1 MTKKM
6 KIAIGLGGGAPRA
19 AARAALDQALRKV
32 PRPDLAVA
40 FASVHLDQREV
51 HRELCRRLDPAVL
64 MGGSSFT
71 EITNA
76 GASKG
81 TVALLLVSGGLSAE
95 LFSAAAAGDCARTGG
110 DLAASAA
117 GAAGRGRIA
126 LLLSAI
132 TAGYDQQMVSEL
144 EKGLK
149 TPVFGGL
156 SCGDYDAGMGN
167 PAFWRCH
174 QYCGASLERRGAR
187 LAVLGLPEGGRA
199 SFACGHG
206 WEPVGEPLTVTRA
219 EGPEVYEVN
228 GVPVID
234 FYRQF
239 LGRDGGRDFFKVMVQ
254 RYAFAVSEPGSEESL
269 LKLPVS
275 CDFRKG
281 CIKYIPSADLQ
292 GRKVHLIQS
301 SRLGMIS
308 GARAAA
314 ERCLAGLR
322 GAKPDLVLMVSCCTR
337 SHILHSR
344 VDAEVAAVRGVFGA
358 RVPLF
363 GFYSAGEIAPW
374 RGGTRRGGPVSHY
387 HTGTVALMALSCG
400 GAAVSLPRP
409 LRSSRAA
416 TQAELKAERMLRVSE
431 EFLDTTESFLSNLSR
446 KTYRDVAQLR
456 RQSEIIH
463 AYTPHGVW
471 KEAGAVAASGGDG
484 LKDAEF
490 SGVFMFMDVKGF
502 TPYTEAHTSAEVV
515 KALNEIFSPATELVY
530 GHGGDVDKFIGDC
543 IFACFP
549 DAPSAAGAAADILR
563 LFRGLNAGGNP
574 FSVRIGLN
582 GGRAVRANVG
592 APGRREYTFIGDAV
606 NTAQRLESNCEPGKV
621 MVSPAGYAAA
631 AGTFKSAE
639 PRSVTLKGKR
649 LPAKVFLCEV

>member
-1 MTKKM
+1 M
-6 KIAIGLGGGAPRA
+6 KIAIGLGGPGEAGA
-19 AARAALDQALRKV
+19 AARAALDQTLRKV
-32 PRPDLAVA
+32 PKPDLAVA
-40 FASVHLDQREV
+40 FSSVHLDQRKV
-51 HRELCRRLDPAVL
+51 HRELCRRLDPAIL
-64 MGGSSFT
+64 IGGSSFT

-81 TVALLLVSGGLSAE
+81 TVALLLVSGGLKTS
-95 LFSAAAAGDCARTGG
+95 LFSAAAGGDCASTGR
-110 DLAASAA
+110 DLAAAAA
-117 GAAGRGRIA
+117 GAGGDAA
-126 LLLSAI
+126 FLLSAI
-132 TAGYDQQMVSEL
+132 TAGYDQLMVSEL
-144 EKGLK
+144 EARLK
-149 TPVFGGL
+149 LPVFGGL
-156 SCGDYDAGMGN
+156 SCGDYDAGMGA

-174 QYCGASLERRGAR
+174 QYCGGSLEKRGAR
-187 LAVLGLPEGGRA
+187 MALLGLPKGGRV

-206 WEPVGEPLTVTRA
+206 WEPVGEAMTVTRA
-219 EGPEVYEVN
+219 DGPEVYEVD
-228 GVPVID
+228 GMPVID

-239 LGRDGGRDFFKVMVQ
+239 LGRDADREFFKVMVQ
-254 RYAFAVSEPGSEESL
+254 RYAFAVAEAGAKESL

-281 CIKYIPSADLQ
+281 CIKYIPSDDLS
-292 GRKVHLIQS
+292 GRKVRLIQS
-301 SRLGMIS
+301 SRLGMID

-314 ERCLAGLR
+314 KECLAGLR
-322 GAKPDLVLMVSCCTR
+322 GARPDLVLMVSCCTR

-344 VDAEVAAVRGVFGA
+344 VGAEVETVRDVFGA
-358 RVPLF
+358 GTPLF

-374 RGGTRRGGPVSHY
+374 HYGRGRGAFSSHY
-387 HTGTVALMALSCG
+387 HAGTVALMALSCG
-400 GAAVSLPRP
+400 GAEASLPKP
-409 LRSSRAA
+409 AKAKRSATAA
-416 TQAELKAERMLRVSE
+416 EREAERMLRVSE
-431 EFLDTTESFLSNLSR
+431 GFLDTTEGFLSNLSR

-471 KEAGAVAASGGDG
+471 KEAGDVAATGGDE

-549 DAPSAAGAAADILR
+549 GAASAAAAAKDILL
-563 LFRGLNAGGNP
+563 LFRGLNAKGNP

-582 GGRAVRANVG
+582 DGRAVRANVG

-606 NTAQRLESNCEPGKV
+606 NTAQRLESACEPGKV
-621 MVSPAGYAAA
+621 MASAGVYAAA
-631 AGTFKSAE
+631 GDVFAGAE
-639 PRSVTLKGKR
+639 GRSVALKGKSR
-649 LPAKVFLCEV
+649 PVKVFLCSV